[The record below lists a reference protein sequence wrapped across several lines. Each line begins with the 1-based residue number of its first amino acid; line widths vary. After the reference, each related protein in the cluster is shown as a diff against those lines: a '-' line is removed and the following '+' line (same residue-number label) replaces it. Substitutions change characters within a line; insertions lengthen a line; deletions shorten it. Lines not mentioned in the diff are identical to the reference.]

1 MDKKYYRVLNPLDE
15 PSGKHLPS
23 NRMSDFRREVFAYRK
38 LSHCIYIF
46 ALKTGIQVGNAV
58 RVAENVPA
66 FLDIL
71 NPFFQ
76 SGKPYFQLMDIGVND
91 SVKEISGDDLYNF
104 VSNYIE
110 EINVSGLFYD
120 WGKDHYFWEFAWE
133 MVRNFEFPN
142 IPSRMDSVFLFTDED
157 VARTFQTENRDLQ
170 YKLVNVDLQE
180 GVTEEFDM
188 NWFTDVPSDITLS
201 EVQEYARKYWSQ
213 QMSDNPII
221 EVLHKGIYTWN

>member
-1 MDKKYYRVLNPLDE
+1 MDKKYFRVLNPLDE
-15 PSGKHLPS
+15 PSGQYLQS
-23 NRMSDFRREVFAYRK
+23 NRMSEFRQEVFAYRK

-46 ALKTGIQVGNAV
+46 ALKTGIQVKNAV

-66 FLDIL
+66 FLDVL

-76 SGKPYFQLMDIGVND
+76 SGKPDFKLTDIGVMD
-91 SVKEISGDDLYNF
+91 PIETISGDDLYNF
-104 VSNYIE
+104 VSNYIA
-110 EINVSGLFYD
+110 EINESGLYYD

-133 MVRNFEFPN
+133 MVRNFEFPKM
-142 IPSRMDSVFLFTDED
+142 PSRMESVFLFTNED
-157 VARTFQTENRDLQ
+157 VARTFKNENRGLLYKTVEVELQ
-170 YKLVNVDLQE
+170 D

-213 QMSDNPII
+213 QMTDNPVI
-221 EVLHKGIYTWN
+221 EVLHKGIYGWK